1 MKKIITMAV
10 VLSLVAFL
18 LLSASG
24 CNKIGRRV
32 AESIS
37 EETIEEA
44 IEQGIESEGGQAEV
58 DISEGEFTVKTEEG
72 ETTWGTGTEMP
83 DNFPKVVPVYPDMTP
98 TSSMTWQDSGKEYF
112 GVSFESRDPG
122 EKIYN
127 WYGKEFSSGGWTI
140 DFETSS
146 SNEDGKFYQIIAN
159 NGTFLT
165 MAAITED
172 SGGTTSVGLDVGPYE

>member
-44 IEQGIESEGGQAEV
+44 IEQSIESEGGQAEV

-72 ETTWGTGTEMP
+72 ETSWGTGTEMP
-83 DNFPKVVPVYPDMTP
+83 DNFPKDVPLYPDMTP
-98 TSSMTWQDSGKEYF
+98 TSSMSGQDDGKEF
-112 GVSFESRDPG
+112 FFVSFESRDPG

-127 WYGKEFSSGGWTI
+127 WYGKELSSGGWAI
-140 DFETSS
+140 DFESS
-146 SNEDGKFYQIIAN
+146 SASDGGKFYQISGS
-159 NGTFLT
+159 NGTYLT
-165 MAAITED
+165 YVAITEE
-172 SGGTTSVGLDVGPYE
+172 SGGVTSVGLDVGSE